1 MPAVRRFLAI
11 FVILLILVALAG
23 IGTGAVLVWR
33 TFPRISGQ
41 LAVPGLD
48 APVEIIRDRW
58 GIPHLY
64 AQNGHDLFFAQ
75 GYVHAQDRLWQMD
88 FNRRVPSGR
97 LSELFGEVTLRSD
110 RFLRTI
116 GMRRAAEEERAHLDP
131 ESAAG
136 LAAYA
141 AGVNAWISQHR
152 LELPIEFTLL
162 RYRPEPWTPTD
173 TLAFGKL
180 LAWTLGGNWRYQLLR
195 AQLIARFG
203 IEGMRFLIPPYSPDA
218 PVIVPRGSR
227 YDSWRATAL
236 LQLLDAGGLPSGIG
250 SNNWVLGASRTATG
264 HPLLANDPHLE
275 AQMPA
280 TWYEMHLVGGPYDVT
295 GATLPGAP
303 GVVIGHNADIA
314 WGVTNAFPDVQDLYI
329 EQFHPTD
336 PARYLYRGR
345 WEPARVVR
353 ETIGVRGRR
362 DPVVETVRITRHG
375 PIINDVVGGLG
386 GFLALRWT
394 ALEPGTISAS
404 LLRLDR
410 ARTWDEFRAALR
422 LWTVPAQNFVY
433 ADRQGTIGYQLPGR
447 IPIRAKGD
455 ALVPVP
461 GWTGEYEWVGEIPFD
476 RLPSV
481 LRPPRGYIVTANNR
495 IVSDSYPFFLTQEW
509 GPGFRAARI
518 ESLLAPLRRATIAD
532 MQAIQLDQ
540 MSLPGR
546 EIVRALADLH
556 TTQEPAAG
564 LLADLRSWDGVLRP
578 DSRPAAIY
586 EAFRIALVPRVFKDI
601 LGDDLYKQ
609 YIERPEAWQLALDGL
624 LRDPSSRWWGSEGRD
639 AVIANVLKETHDV
652 LTRRLGADRSK
663 WTWGR
668 LHAMRFVHPLG
679 RVWALS
685 WIFNAGAPPTG
696 GDLFTVN
703 NGGFAEDTFSQII
716 VASYRQVID
725 VGDWDRSVAIH
736 TTGQS
741 GLPFHRHYK
750 DFVAMWATG
759 GYHPMLFSRPRIEQ
773 AAEGTLTLTP

>member
-1 MPAVRRFLAI
+1 MRRFLAI
-11 FVILLILVALAG
+11 FVILLILVVLAG
-23 IGTGAVLVWR
+23 VGTGAVVVWR
-33 TFPRISGQ
+33 TFPRINGH

-64 AQNGHDLFFAQ
+64 AQNVHDLFFAQ

-97 LSELFGEVTLRSD
+97 LSELFGDVTLPSD

-116 GMRRAAEEERAHLDP
+116 GMRRAAEEERARLDP
-131 ESAAG
+131 ESAAV

-141 AGVNAWISQHR
+141 AGVNAWISQNR
-152 LELPIEFTLL
+152 SALPIEFALL
-162 RYRPEPWTPTD
+162 RYRPDLWTPTD

-203 IEGMRFLIPPYSPDA
+203 VEGMRFLIPPYSPDA

-227 YDSWRATAL
+227 YDSWRTTAL
-236 LQLLDAGGLPSGIG
+236 LKLLDVGGLPSGIG
-250 SNNWVLGASRTATG
+250 SNNWVLRASRTATG

-280 TWYEMHLVGGPYDVT
+280 IWYEMHLVGGPYNVT
-295 GATLPGAP
+295 GATLPGVP

-345 WEPARVVR
+345 WEPARVIR

-375 PIINDVVGGLG
+375 PIINDVVRGLG
-386 GFLALRWT
+386 TFLALRWT
-394 ALEPGTISAS
+394 ALEPGTVTPS
-404 LLRLDR
+404 LLGLDR

-433 ADRQGTIGYQLPGR
+433 ADRKDNIGYQLPGR

-481 LRPPRGYIVTANNR
+481 PRPPRGYIVTANNR
-495 IVSDSYPFFLTQEW
+495 IVSDSYPYFLTQEW

-532 MQAIQLDQ
+532 MQAIQLDVE
-540 MSLPGR
+540 SLPGR
-546 EIVRALADLH
+546 EIVRALAGLR

-564 LLADLRSWDGVLRP
+564 LLAELRSWDGLLRP

-609 YIERPEAWQLALDGL
+609 YIERPEAWQLALDRL

-639 AVIANVLKETHDV
+639 AVIADALKEAHDV
-652 LTRRLGADRSK
+652 LTRRLGSDRSR

-668 LHAMRFVHPLG
+668 LHTMRFVHPLG

-750 DFVAMWATG
+750 DFASLWATG
-759 GYHPMLFSRPRIEQ
+759 GYHPMLFSRSRIEEE
-773 AAEGTLTLTP
+773 AEGTLTITP

>member
-1 MPAVRRFLAI
+1 MRRFLAI
-11 FVILLILVALAG
+11 FVILLILVVLAG
-23 IGTGAVLVWR
+23 VGTGAVVVWR
-33 TFPRISGQ
+33 TFPGINGH

-64 AQNGHDLFFAQ
+64 AQNVHDLFFAQ

-97 LSELFGEVTLRSD
+97 LSELFGEVTLPSD

-116 GMRRAAEEERAHLDP
+116 GMRRAAEEERARLDP
-131 ESAAG
+131 ESAAV

-152 LELPIEFTLL
+152 SGLPIEFALL
-162 RYRPEPWTPTD
+162 RYRPDLWTPTD
-173 TLAFGKL
+173 TLVFGKL

-203 IEGMRFLIPPYSPDA
+203 VEGMRFLIPPYSPDA
-218 PVIVPRGSR
+218 PVIIPRGSR
-227 YDSWRATAL
+227 YGSWRTTAL
-236 LQLLDAGGLPSGIG
+236 LRLVDAGGLPSGIG

-280 TWYEMHLVGGPYDVT
+280 IWYEMHLVGGPYNVT
-295 GATLPGAP
+295 GATLPGVP

-345 WEPARVVR
+345 WEPARVIR
-353 ETIGVRGRR
+353 EAIGVRGRR

-386 GFLALRWT
+386 AFLALRWT
-394 ALEPGTISAS
+394 ALEPGTVTAS
-404 LLRLDR
+404 LLGLDR

-433 ADRQGTIGYQLPGR
+433 ADRKDNIGYQLPGR

-481 LRPPRGYIVTANNR
+481 PRPPRGYIVTANNR

-532 MQAIQLDQ
+532 MQAIQLDE

-546 EIVRALADLH
+546 EIVRALAGLR

-564 LLADLRSWDGVLRP
+564 MLAELRSWDGVLRP

-609 YIERPEAWQLALDGL
+609 YIERPEAWQVALDRL
-624 LRDPSSRWWGSEGRD
+624 LSDPSSRWWGSEGRD
-639 AVIANVLKETHDV
+639 AVIADALKEAHEV
-652 LTRRLGADRSK
+652 LTRRLGSDRSR

-668 LHAMRFVHPLG
+668 LHTMRFVHPLG

-750 DFVAMWATG
+750 DFASLWATG
-759 GYHPMLFSRPRIEQ
+759 GYHPMLFSRPRIEEE
-773 AAEGTLTLTP
+773 AEGTLTITP